1 MTALVTSA
9 TITAIAIVLNE
20 IALPQVF
27 TAPADWSTAWLRRPA
42 YAVWAAVAQPL
53 AAQADWPE
61 QAALDALFAQARAA
75 GCPLPPGLRCVLD
88 LQPDAYYESHIAA
101 TGQVPTRARNWHD
114 LFNALAWLAW
124 PRLKTALNAR
134 HQAAIAAGE
143 AKRGPIRD
151 SATLL
156 DECGLLMPY
165 AEQALAEAVDGMRW
179 GELWQDRRAD
189 WGRLIDAYP
198 LGHALP
204 EMLLAPFIGLT
215 GKAWLL
221 PVDASFFTLP
231 FPTRLARLDA
241 LAAERLSTLD
251 RPSRLA
257 PLPVLGIP
265 GWHAGAQDAGFYA
278 NADYFRPSRRA
289 PSVWAA

>member
-1 MTALVTSA
+1 MTALATSA

-165 AEQALAEAVDGMRW
+165 A
-179 GELWQDRRAD
+179 
-189 WGRLIDAYP
+189 
-198 LGHALP
+198 
-204 EMLLAPFIGLT
+204 
-215 GKAWLL
+215 
-221 PVDASFFTLP
+221 
-231 FPTRLARLDA
+231 
-241 LAAERLSTLD
+241 
-251 RPSRLA
+251 
-257 PLPVLGIP
+257 
-265 GWHAGAQDAGFYA
+265 
-278 NADYFRPSRRA
+278 
-289 PSVWAA
+289 

>member
-1 MTALVTSA
+1 M
-9 TITAIAIVLNE
+9 
-20 IALPQVF
+20 
-27 TAPADWSTAWLRRPA
+27 
-42 YAVWAAVAQPL
+42 WAAVAQPL
-53 AAQADWPE
+53 AAQTDWPE

-143 AKRGPIRD
+143 AKRRPIRD

-165 AEQALAEAVDGMRW
+165 AERALAEAVDGMRW

-215 GKAWLL
+215 GKSLAAAGRRQL
-221 PVDASFFTLP
+221 FTLP

-257 PLPVLGIP
+257 PCPCWASPAGTLARRTP
-265 GWHAGAQDAGFYA
+265 GFTPMQIIFDPAGA
-278 NADYFRPSRRA
+278 RRRCGQ
-289 PSVWAA
+289 PEP